1 MYMKRTILP
10 LLLALVVCAAF
21 TSERSAVPSTFNTTD
36 TAPKYEMKQYWMVF
50 LLRGTNRNQ
59 DSATAANIQAGHIA
73 NIERLHREGKIVM
86 AGPMGSNKD
95 LRGIFIMDAKD
106 SAEAASLVN
115 TDPAIIA
122 GRLRFELHPWWCAK
136 GTYIFK

>member
-1 MYMKRTILP
+1 
-10 LLLALVVCAAF
+10 
-21 TSERSAVPSTFNTTD
+21 
-36 TAPKYEMKQYWMVF
+36 MKQYWMVF

>member
-1 MYMKRTILP
+1 MKRIFLP
-10 LLLALVVCAAF
+10 LLLAFVVCAAF
-21 TSERSAVPSTFNTTD
+21 TSGHSAAPSTFNTTD
-36 TAPKYEMKQYWMVF
+36 STPKYEMKQYWMVL
-50 LLRGTNRNQ
+50 LLRGTNRSQ

-73 NIERLHREGKIVM
+73 NIERLHREGKIIM

-106 SAEAASLVN
+106 STEAASYVN